1 VLAVPETE
9 QHCGTAT
16 IFVPTRRLAAP
27 GGFGVTNNTRQNYH
41 SHTQPQR
48 ANKTIQFSPETQTD
62 PPRFENNGLVV
73 CSAQTARTSRLYSRT
88 SSNSSNSSKSEKVF
102 TKERIQGFWILL
114 DSNQSTATSTTT
126 TTTAKMSACYPHSFK
141 SRRRR
146 SSLGGGGTT
155 AAAGGGV
162 AGSLLLDGSESPRPQ
177 TAMGWIEHFTS
188 QTAIAF
194 LDGLQCISS
203 SAESTGGPA
212 AAALVD
218 GLQSPELASWCHA
231 QQEKQKEQNRQSDY
245 EFFLYHQ
252 QQHQQQQHR
261 RPSAGVSS
269 SETPHPEVASAKHPD
284 HTGLYGSQHIPS
296 SLKGACCS
304 IGESMVDPLAN
315 YDDDDYVV
323 EERNQLEM
331 EDEEDDDDDEQEV
344 SDDDTYEYFDRQNE
358 SLRPMKFRPP
368 TAVLPRSASAAVPS
382 TSVITLGGGG
392 GGGLMEPKENVQLKS
407 AFRKNPVYA
416 ARRGGGGG
424 AKSTSSSTSS
434 AASSTCKPLPQASGE
449 DIEIKVDA
457 LGGTHVAAPSF
468 ETATTASLS
477 GSWSSE
483 GGGSH
488 KNHQSRHLQTHD
500 FHPDPRTVYLSY
512 SLSSSSSSSPP
523 SSPQRPRV
531 QDEEETRGRYHRNR
545 SYLDYKGDDEEYNH
559 EEDEEAEFDS
569 DNGNED
575 STIEVNSHKTRKD
588 NDPEEVEWNSST
600 STVLVSHS
608 EKQRQRK
615 MFSSYVASKSSST
628 RMPEGDKV
636 SRYLNKQSVD
646 VPLKHKLQGGGN
658 HAPPLH
664 PKSFSATHR
673 TTLTIETG
681 Q

>member
-1 VLAVPETE
+1 
-9 QHCGTAT
+9 
-16 IFVPTRRLAAP
+16 
-27 GGFGVTNNTRQNYH
+27 
-41 SHTQPQR
+41 
-48 ANKTIQFSPETQTD
+48 
-62 PPRFENNGLVV
+62 
-73 CSAQTARTSRLYSRT
+73 
-88 SSNSSNSSKSEKVF
+88 
-102 TKERIQGFWILL
+102 
-114 DSNQSTATSTTT
+114 
-126 TTTAKMSACYPHSFK
+126 MSACYPHSFK

-146 SSLGGGGTT
+146 SSLGGGGPT
-155 AAAGGGV
+155 ATAGGGGV

-252 QQHQQQQHR
+252 QQHHH
-261 RPSAGVSS
+261 PTSAGASS
-269 SETPHPEVASAKHPD
+269 SETPNPEAASAKHHD

-304 IGESMVDPLAN
+304 IGESMVDPLAD
-315 YDDDDYVV
+315 YDNDDYVM
-323 EERNQLEM
+323 EERNQLEVEEE
-331 EDEEDDDDDEQEV
+331 EDDDDDDEQEV

-368 TAVLPRSASAAVPS
+368 TAVLPRSAAPS

-407 AFRKNPVYA
+407 AFRKHPVYA
-416 ARRGGGGG
+416 ARRRGVP
-424 AKSTSSSTSS
+424 KSSSSTSS
-434 AASSTCKPLPQASGE
+434 AASSSSTSKPPPQASPE

-483 GGGSH
+483 GGSQKH
-488 KNHQSRHLQTHD
+488 HHQSHHSQTHD
-500 FHPDPRTVYLSY
+500 FHQDPRTVYLSY
-512 SLSSSSSSSPP
+512 SLSSSSSSSP
-523 SSPQRPRV
+523 QRQRV
-531 QDEEETRGRYHRNR
+531 QDEEETLGHYHRNR

-559 EEDEEAEFDS
+559 EEEEEAEFDS
-569 DNGNED
+569 DNGKED
-575 STIEVNSHKTRKD
+575 STIEGNNNHKNRKD

-600 STVLVSHS
+600 STALVSHS

-615 MFSSYVASKSSST
+615 MFSSYVASKSSSM
-628 RMPEGDKV
+628 RVPERDKD
-636 SRYLNKQSVD
+636 SRYPNKQSVD
-646 VPLKHKLQGGGN
+646 APLKHKLQGGGGSSR
-658 HAPPLH
+658 APPLH
-664 PKSFSATHR
+664 PKSFSGTHR